1 MTFIHGK
8 GQVFLFA
15 THDISAYVNNVAYKR
30 SADSHDTTTF
40 GQTGHT
46 FQSGLTDGTCTLTG
60 TYDNGASNTPKTLLE
75 TAMAAGTLTACDYR
89 EAGTGTGRTTS
100 TFSANVSAYEEAGPV
115 ADMISWTAT
124 LQISGAVTVGAQS

>member
-15 THDISAYVNNVAYKR
+15 THDISAYLNNVAYKR
-30 SADSHDTTTF
+30 SADSHDVTTF
-40 GQTGHT
+40 GATGHA
-46 FQSGLTDGTCTLTG
+46 FQGGLTDGTFTLTG
-60 TYDNGASNTPKTLLE
+60 TYDNGASNTPKTLIE
-75 TAMAAGTLTACDYR
+75 TALGTIAAVDYR
-89 EAGTGTGRTTS
+89 EAGTGTGKTTS
-100 TFSANVSAYEEAGPV
+100 TANALVTAYEESGPV